1 MAESKGLKEI
11 QVAHDAV
18 VVDLKAPV
26 IIERDGQPIAVVLSF
41 EEYCRLRD
49 MVLTEHQ
56 RRQAAWAKLNALL
69 EEVHSRPT
77 DLTPE
82 EIEAE
87 ITAARE
93 EVKEMHHARSS
104 GR

>member
-1 MAESKGLKEI
+1 MIAEEKRASAE
-11 QVAHDAV
+11 Q
-18 VVDLKAPV
+18 
-26 IIERDGQPIAVVLSF
+26 
-41 EEYCRLRD
+41 
-49 MVLTEHQ
+49 Q
-56 RRQAAWAKLNALL
+56 RRQAAWARLNALL

-87 ITAARE
+87 ITAARN
-93 EVKEMHHARSS
+93 EVKEMRRACRG